1 MPNIFGLILTC
12 VIVVIVFSLLLFLI
26 KRYKKCPSDKVMV
39 IYGKV
44 GSNKDGSTR
53 SAKCIHGGAAF
64 IWPVIQS
71 YEFLDLTPMSISVDL
86 ENALS
91 RQNIRI
97 NVPSRFTV
105 GVSTEPGVM
114 QNAAERLLGL
124 KLQEIQELAK
134 DIIFGQL
141 RLVIATMDIEE
152 INTDRDKFLEAV
164 SRNVEGELKK
174 IGLRLINVNVTD
186 ISDESGYIDAL
197 GKEAAAKA
205 INDAKKNVAEK
216 DRDGSIGEA
225 QARRDQ
231 RIQVAQADA
240 SAIQGENSSKVE
252 VAMSNA
258 QRREKEAEATRIATA
273 AEKIAAAQALEEAYA
288 AEQKAEAARAQREKA
303 TQEADVIVKT
313 EIDKRRRELEAEAEK
328 DRDGSIGEA
337 QARRDQRIQ
346 VAQADA
352 SAIQGENSSKVEV
365 AMSNAQR
372 REKEAEATRIA
383 TAAEKIAAA
392 QALEEAYAA
401 EQKAEAA
408 RAQREKATQE
418 ADVIVKTE
426 IDKRRRELEAEAEAE
441 QIRRRAK
448 GEADAIL
455 AKMQAEAQGAQEIL
469 VKQADGLRQIVA
481 AAGGDA
487 DHAVRLMLADKMEE
501 LMRIQVDAVKGIKI
515 DKVTVW
521 DGGEQKDGKTA
532 TAGFVSGLMKSIP
545 PMNEMFDMAGME
557 LPRFL
562 GKNKE
567 EPAAPPAPAE
577 ESGAPAE
584 ES

>member
-1 MPNIFGLILTC
+1 MFDNIFGMILVC
-12 VIVVIVFSLLLFLI
+12 VIVLIVFSLLVFII
-26 KRYKKCPSDKVMV
+26 KRYKKCPSDRVMV

-44 GSNKDGSTR
+44 GSNKDGTTR

-64 IWPVIQS
+64 IWPVIQA

-205 INDAKKNVAEK
+205 INDAKKNVAER

-225 QARRDQ
+225 NARKDQ
-231 RIQVAQADA
+231 RVQVAQADA
-240 SAIQGENSSKVE
+240 TAIQGENAAKVE

-288 AEQKAEAARAQREKA
+288 AEQKAEEARAQREKA
-303 TQEADVIVKT
+303 TQEADVIVRT
-313 EIDKRRRELEAEAEK
+313 EIDKRR
-328 DRDGSIGEA
+328 
-337 QARRDQRIQ
+337 
-346 VAQADA
+346 
-352 SAIQGENSSKVEV
+352 
-365 AMSNAQR
+365 M
-372 REKEAEATRIA
+372 
-383 TAAEKIAAA
+383 
-392 QALEEAYAA
+392 
-401 EQKAEAA
+401 
-408 RAQREKATQE
+408 
-418 ADVIVKTE
+418 
-426 IDKRRRELEAEAEAE
+426 ELEAEAEAE
-441 QIRRRAK
+441 QIRRKAR

-469 VKQADGLRQIVA
+469 LKQADGLRQIVS

-487 DHAVRLMLADKMEE
+487 DSAVRLMLADKMEE
-501 LMRIQVDAVKGIKI
+501 LMRIQVDAVKNIKI

-521 DGGEQKDGKTA
+521 DGGEGRDGKTA

-545 PMNEMFDMAGME
+545 PMNEMFDMAGMQ
-557 LPRFL
+557 LPQFL
-562 GKNKE
+562 GTSKAGE
-567 EPAAPPAPAE
+567 AAPAQPEAPKAPEAPRAAEAPAE
-577 ESGAPAE
+577 AAE
-584 ES
+584 Q

>member
-313 EIDKRRRELEAEAEK
+313 EIDKRR
-328 DRDGSIGEA
+328 G
-337 QARRDQRIQ
+337 
-346 VAQADA
+346 
-352 SAIQGENSSKVEV
+352 
-365 AMSNAQR
+365 
-372 REKEAEATRIA
+372 
-383 TAAEKIAAA
+383 
-392 QALEEAYAA
+392 
-401 EQKAEAA
+401 
-408 RAQREKATQE
+408 
-418 ADVIVKTE
+418 
-426 IDKRRRELEAEAEAE
+426 ELEAEAEAE
-441 QIRRRAK
+441 QSRRLAK
-448 GEADAIL
+448 GEADAIY
-455 AKMQAEAQGAQEIL
+455 AKMEAQARGIQEIL
-469 VKQADGLRQIVA
+469 SKQAAGFSDIVK
-481 AAGGDA
+481 AAGSSQE
-487 DHAVRLMLADKMEE
+487 AVQLLLADKIEE
-501 LMRIQVDAVKGIKI
+501 LTKIQVEAVKNLNI
-515 DKVTVW
+515 DKITVW
-521 DGGEQKDGKTA
+521 DSMNGEGGSPTTA
-532 TAGFVSGLMKSIP
+532 NFLSGMMKSIP
-545 PMNEMFDMAGME
+545 PISETFKMAG
-557 LPRFL
+557 LQIPAFL
-562 GKNKE
+562 GKELEEKE
-567 EPAAPPAPAE
+567 TVPAE
-577 ESGAPAE
+577 DAVDKPET
-584 ES
+584 